1 MKPYLR
7 QERIWKTLCFLFHPL
22 LKRKMHVEAE
32 PLPDISPVFLICNHV
47 TNLDP
52 LLLSLSSPRRLLIYV
67 ASENIL
73 RNSPLLRRLLY
84 WALSP
89 ISRRKGASAVD
100 TCRKI
105 VRTLRSGKSVC
116 LFAEGETTWNG
127 KTGPV
132 KPGTDVLVRASGAPL
147 VTYCFEGGYCTSP
160 RWSRGLRCGKMRGHV
175 TGIYSADQIRA
186 MSDETL
192 RSVIDSGIREDAFL
206 RQHQEHVAYH
216 GKHMMDQAE
225 VLLFLCPQCH
235 RTGTLRGSNR
245 QVSCPCGFSVT
256 FDECMLPSDP
266 SPFPDLCAWDEWQT
280 SAFAEMIAENKVRE
294 IHDDQEKLLLFEI
307 QPDNTMHLA
316 SQGGIS
322 MNRHEMVIGSMH
334 FSLSEVTDIALLQN
348 RKAAFSCQDRYYEL
362 QSPSPLCLRKYRLL
376 WQCVTHPADQT

>member
-1 MKPYLR
+1 M
-7 QERIWKTLCFLFHPL
+7 
-22 LKRKMHVEAE
+22 
-32 PLPDISPVFLICNHV
+32 
-47 TNLDP
+47 
-52 LLLSLSSPRRLLIYV
+52 
-67 ASENIL
+67 
-73 RNSPLLRRLLY
+73 
-84 WALSP
+84 
-89 ISRRKGASAVD
+89 
-100 TCRKI
+100 
-105 VRTLRSGKSVC
+105 
-116 LFAEGETTWNG
+116 
-127 KTGPV
+127 
-132 KPGTDVLVRASGAPL
+132 LVRASGAPL

-160 RWSRGLRCGKMRGHV
+160 RWGRGLRRGKMRGHV